1 MIEILRGIGDWIVM
15 ATYQRF
21 EDLPVWQAALRLA
34 EGCEDFLLA
43 AGGRIP
49 AAVSIMGN
57 ALPPVSSSE

>member
-1 MIEILRGIGDWIVM
+1 M